1 VFCES
6 EGDISACLRWSKKW
20 NLDLAIAGGRHSF
33 HAASSTNGLVI
44 GMSPQRKFKCYVTL
58 LNGLDLRKMNKVT
71 VDRVGMKVSAQ
82 GGCFA
87 EQVEVPA
94 EAEGL
99 SVVMGNVNDT
109 GKPTSWLQP
118 F

>member
-1 VFCES
+1 
-6 EGDISACLRWSKKW
+6 
-20 NLDLAIAGGRHSF
+20 
-33 HAASSTNGLVI
+33 
-44 GMSPQRKFKCYVTL
+44 
-58 LNGLDLRKMNKVT
+58 MNKVT